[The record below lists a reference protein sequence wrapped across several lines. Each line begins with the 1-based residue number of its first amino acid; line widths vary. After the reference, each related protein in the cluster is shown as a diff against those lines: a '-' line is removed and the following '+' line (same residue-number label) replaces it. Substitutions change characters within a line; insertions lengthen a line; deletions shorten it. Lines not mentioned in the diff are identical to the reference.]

1 VKLKYY
7 LRGLGIGIIV
17 TTVILMISFPGKEE
31 KLTDEEII
39 ARAKQLGMVMP
50 EEDSPD
56 GANASGD
63 DGDAGNPANNA
74 DGASDQANDAD
85 DGETDLPQDP
95 AGEDG
100 SAGNPAEGMN
110 ADQPQSGGS
119 GEEPQAG
126 GNPGETGHINVGGTQ
141 NPEENAVNSYRL
153 TISRGDVCRVIC
165 EDLAANGVVSDA
177 EALREYLLDIGYAS
191 HISVGEYDI
200 PYGLTN
206 EEIADIL
213 KAGPIEEP

>member
-1 VKLKYY
+1 MKLKYY

-50 EEDSPD
+50 EEDTPD
-56 GANASGD
+56 GTNASGD
-63 DGDAGNPANNA
+63 DGDAGNPADDA
-74 DGASDQANDAD
+74 DGADDAGD
-85 DGETDLPQDP
+85 SEADP
-95 AGEDG
+95 NQGVAGGDG

-141 NPEENAVNSYRL
+141 NPEGTAVNSYRL

-177 EALREYLLDIGYAS
+177 EALREYLLNIGYAS

>member
-1 VKLKYY
+1 MKLKYY

-74 DGASDQANDAD
+74 DGASDRRTMQTTAKRICLRI
-85 DGETDLPQDP
+85 LP
-95 AGEDG
+95 EK
-100 SAGNPAEGMN
+100 
-110 ADQPQSGGS
+110 
-119 GEEPQAG
+119 
-126 GNPGETGHINVGGTQ
+126 TGVQEI
-141 NPEENAVNSYRL
+141 
-153 TISRGDVCRVIC
+153 
-165 EDLAANGVVSDA
+165 
-177 EALREYLLDIGYAS
+177 LRKE
-191 HISVGEYDI
+191 
-200 PYGLTN
+200 
-206 EEIADIL
+206 
-213 KAGPIEEP
+213 